1 MIFQTNFMIQMFF
14 SILQTAITKGAHR
27 KYSQY
32 GNVKE
37 KYYHEYEEEEE
48 DGPCSAFYNM

>member
-1 MIFQTNFMIQMFF
+1 MFF
-14 SILQTAITKGAHR
+14 SLLQSAITIGAHR

-37 KYYHEYEEEEE
+37 KYHHGYEEEEG